1 MAKYHRT
8 RKYTRYRKRANWAS
22 NIQELSFT
30 ISDIAAGA
38 NLHNFVL
45 AENPAQDN
53 TTVSTIYTVKNF
65 DINYTFE
72 ANTTNATV
80 LNNVEDICVY
90 IVYVPQGM
98 TVQPNYNNL
107 HPEYVMA
114 MKFVGSPA
122 QDANQEYQP
131 HKISTRL
138 ARRLNTG
145 DSIQILI
152 KFNYTQTGGVYGA
165 DLEFHGVYRWWTK
178 TN

>member
-8 RKYTRYRKRANWAS
+8 RKYTRYRRRSNWSS

-30 ISDIAAGA
+30 INELVAGA
-38 NLHNFVL
+38 NVTTFTL
-45 AENPAQDN
+45 AENPAQDT

-65 DINYTFE
+65 EINYTFE
-72 ANTTNATV
+72 ASTNLAA
-80 LNNVEDICVY
+80 LINNVEDICAY

-98 TVQPNYNNL
+98 TVQANYPNL

-122 QDANQEYQP
+122 NDANQEYQP
-131 HKISTRL
+131 YKISTRL

-145 DSIQILI
+145 DSIQ
-152 KFNYTQTGGVYGA
+152 F
-165 DLEFHGVYRWWTK
+165 
-178 TN
+178 